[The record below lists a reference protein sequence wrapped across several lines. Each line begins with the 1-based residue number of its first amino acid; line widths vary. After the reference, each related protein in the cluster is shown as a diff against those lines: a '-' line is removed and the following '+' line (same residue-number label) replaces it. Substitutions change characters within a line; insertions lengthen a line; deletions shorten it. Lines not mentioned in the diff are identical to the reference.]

1 MVEVE
6 VVVVVVV
13 VVLVEVVEGRRW
25 PATKRTG
32 KGSSASR
39 LMLREPDNNNK
50 TSSLL

>member
-13 VVLVEVVEGRRW
+13 VLVVVEGRRW

-32 KGSSASR
+32 KVSSASR